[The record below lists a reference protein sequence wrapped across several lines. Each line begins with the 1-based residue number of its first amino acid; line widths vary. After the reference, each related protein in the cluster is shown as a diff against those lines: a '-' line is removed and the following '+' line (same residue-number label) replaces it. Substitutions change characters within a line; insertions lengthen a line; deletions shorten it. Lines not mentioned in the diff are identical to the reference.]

1 MLREHDREG
10 ARRGYQQKP
19 FWLLHRVPPPWVC
32 VAVLDGTKRRFW
44 MWIETATEGEY
55 LNPDMIERVTV
66 EDSTLMAHMPSGASV
81 VISKHWTTEEGFDSL
96 TTLMRM
102 VGNPLE

>member
-1 MLREHDREG
+1 
-10 ARRGYQQKP
+10 
-19 FWLLHRVPPPWVC
+19 
-32 VAVLDGTKRRFW
+32 

-55 LNPDMIERVTV
+55 LNPDMIERVSM
-66 EDSTLMAHMPSGASV
+66 EDTTLTAHMPSGASV
-81 VISKHWTTEEGFDSL
+81 VISTHWTTEEGVDAL

>member
-1 MLREHDREG
+1 
-10 ARRGYQQKP
+10 
-19 FWLLHRVPPPWVC
+19 
-32 VAVLDGTKRRFW
+32 

-66 EDSTLMAHMPSGASV
+66 EDSTLMAHMPSGAAV
-81 VISKHWTTEEGFDSL
+81 VISKHWTTEEGVDSL

>member
-1 MLREHDREG
+1 
-10 ARRGYQQKP
+10 
-19 FWLLHRVPPPWVC
+19 
-32 VAVLDGTKRRFW
+32 

-55 LNPDMIERVTV
+55 LNPDLIERVTM
-66 EDSTLMAHMPSGASV
+66 EDTTLTAYMPSGASV
-81 VISKHWTTEEGFDSL
+81 VISTHWTTEEGVDAL

>member
-1 MLREHDREG
+1 M
-10 ARRGYQQKP
+10 
-19 FWLLHRVPPPWVC
+19 
-32 VAVLDGTKRRFW
+32 DGTKRRLW

-66 EDSTLMAHMPSGASV
+66 EDATLMAHMPSGASV
-81 VISKHWTTEEGFDSL
+81 VVSKHWTTEEGVDSL